1 MSTITEQ
8 RIDDGL
14 AAAPVFD
21 QDGDEVRLLG
31 SACPRCGAVAFPRR
45 EVCVRCAG
53 PHEPR
58 ELSGAGRLHSWT
70 RVANP
75 PAGFEGELRYGC
87 VDLVEGPRVL
97 APLVDEQPAIGMAM
111 QAVPGPGRNGARGFR
126 FEVRDA

>member
-1 MSTITEQ
+1 MSSESK

-14 AAAPVFD
+14 EAAPVFEAA
-21 QDGDEVRLLG
+21 GPEVRLLG
-31 SACPRCGAVAFPRR
+31 SECPRCGAVAFPRR

-53 PHEPR
+53 PHRPR

-70 RVANP
+70 RLANP
-75 PAGFEGELRYGC
+75 PHGFDGELRYGC

-97 APLVDEQPAIGMAM
+97 APVADAEPAIGVAV
-111 QAVPGPGRNGARGFR
+111 QAVPGAGRHGADGFR